1 MLARSRRYTR
11 LRGPGVFL
19 LLPETPDWCTHARAR
34 PLLEPTPVSTA
45 TIMASSSSA
54 TSVSPPTSIA
64 PPPPSPRLHTL
75 FDLADESATQLAHLN
90 MTTPAEAARARIE
103 REACMRAITNFANVL
118 HVSPEEAALI
128 EGVRQ
133 VLNEYLAA
141 RKGFEMKTE
150 S

>member
-1 MLARSRRYTR
+1 
-11 LRGPGVFL
+11 
-19 LLPETPDWCTHARAR
+19 
-34 PLLEPTPVSTA
+34 
-45 TIMASSSSA
+45 
-54 TSVSPPTSIA
+54 
-64 PPPPSPRLHTL
+64 
-75 FDLADESATQLAHLN
+75 
-90 MTTPAEAARARIE
+90 
-103 REACMRAITNFANVL
+103 MRAIANFANVL